1 MKKILLVVLMLM
13 TFTTF
18 SQESKQIME
27 SYTIAKYYDS
37 DANSTDWNEVDEIR
51 IFFNYSGD
59 ENIIKIYMAG
69 GVRIFENISSPKRG
83 ETSNGKK
90 YKLYDLSNTIDGT
103 KIKLCYYDNK
113 ELGVMIIF
121 ENNTALQL
129 SNPE

>member
-1 MKKILLVVLMLM
+1 MKKILLVVLMFI

-59 ENIIKIYMAG
+59 ENIIKIYQQC
-69 GVRIFENISSPKRG
+69 
-83 ETSNGKK
+83 
-90 YKLYDLSNTIDGT
+90 
-103 KIKLCYYDNK
+103 IKLCKFYKDIKKRYDTEKMIFCIGLPNFK
-113 ELGVMIIF
+113 E
-121 ENNTALQL
+121 
-129 SNPE
+129 

>member
-1 MKKILLVVLMLM
+1 MKKILLVVLILI

-37 DANSTDWNEVDEIR
+37 DANSTDWNEVYEIR

-90 YKLYDLSNTIDGT
+90 HKLYDLSNTIDGT

-129 SNPE
+129 SNPQ

>member
-1 MKKILLVVLMLM
+1 MKKILLVVLMFI

-59 ENIIKIYMAG
+59 ENIIKIYMSG
-69 GVRIFENISSPKRG
+69 GVRIFENISSPKIG

-103 KIKLCYYDNK
+103 KIKLYYYDNK

-129 SNPE
+129 SNPQ

>member
-1 MKKILLVVLMLM
+1 MRKILLVVLMFI

-103 KIKLCYYDNK
+103 KIKLCYYDSK